1 MVDFKKMAEELY
13 ARATPEER
21 ARIDAYHAREAK
33 YDLTRREFQA
43 TFTRFAERPRPNPPR
58 NGPKTETYAAK
69 TWTKAIDVRIEDREH
84 NGREYEIIRF
94 IGGSTG
100 HEAYELN
107 EEFATGLADGKWAE
121 PGTLW
126 ICAGS
131 VRYDGCSLPT
141 EDIIEYIREMR
152 PQLLGIDPP
161 KPSFA
166 FKPRAPITF

>member
-1 MVDFKKMAEELY
+1 MVDFRKMAQDAY
-13 ARATPEER
+13 NNATPEER

-43 TFTRFAERPRPNPPR
+43 TFTRYAERPLANPPR
-58 NGPKTETYAAK
+58 NGIKTETYATK

-84 NGREYEIIRF
+84 NGRKYEIIRF

-100 HEAYELN
+100 HEVFELD
-107 EEFATGLADGKWAE
+107 EDFATGLVDGKWAQ

-141 EDIIEYIREMR
+141 EDVIEYIREMR
-152 PQLLGIDPP
+152 PHLLGAEPQTPAPP
-161 KPSFA
+161 F
-166 FKPRAPITF
+166 RAPITF